1 MFILLSSLVFVF
13 SIWYS
18 CEFNLLFPG
27 LAPLLLLSLTFLFFF
42 VFDEWVLAEG
52 RERFY
57 LLFIVFVY
65 WQSFYID
72 YMLLIPVKFLY
83 SVDGSTLFCRFFFVV
98 YEKIAFGFSLKIF
111 FAPTSVCVF
120 LLLTWLDIS
129 CWVYELLATVNYVWL
144 LFSWDS

>member
-1 MFILLSSLVFVF
+1 MWVQSVIPWLGTFVVVVAD
-13 SIWYS
+13 
-18 CEFNLLFPG
+18 L
-27 LAPLLLLSLTFLFFF
+27 LFFF

-57 LLFIVFVY
+57 LLVIVFVY

-83 SVDGSTLFCRFFFVV
+83 SVDGSTLFCRVFFVV
-98 YEKIAFGFSLKIF
+98 YEKIAFEFSLEIF
-111 FAPTSVCVF
+111 FAPKSVCVF